1 VSRYFHIDP
10 DVCLCTFR
18 LFLFSQVTLDGQH
31 YSARAEATAV
41 LRQIRT
47 KLPLANLMDTAF
59 DGADRIESYSGPTF
73 DFDGVR
79 QVSLPSPWI

>member
-1 VSRYFHIDP
+1 MLCQAVFVS
-10 DVCLCTFR
+10 L
-18 LFLFSQVTLDGQH
+18 QVTLDGQH
-31 YSARAEATAV
+31 YSIRAEATAV

-47 KLPLANLMDTAF
+47 ILPLADLMDPAF

-79 QVSLPSPWI
+79 QVSFRSINLPKICHD